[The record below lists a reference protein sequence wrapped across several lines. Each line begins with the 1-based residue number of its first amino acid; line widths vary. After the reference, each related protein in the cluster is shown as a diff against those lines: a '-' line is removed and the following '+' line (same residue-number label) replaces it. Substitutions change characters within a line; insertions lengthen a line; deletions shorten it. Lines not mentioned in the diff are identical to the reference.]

1 MVRRILNLLVQDWTN
16 ALRDNIL
23 LYMLI
28 APILLAIGARFFLP
42 SLNEN
47 QYTFA
52 VQADMDSQLIER
64 LDQIG
69 KLEVFD
75 TPLLVKERV
84 LRSDDVP
91 GLIFKDGKST
101 LLMEG
106 NEGEEA
112 LTLKSL
118 IEQALNGETVAE
130 FTLSQTASGNRSLL
144 KEYGAIIFILMN
156 TLLGSLMMAFNIIED
171 KESKAIRALGG
182 SPLSMLELTIARG
195 LFALGISLIMVL
207 ISTTLLLGAQI
218 NYALLIIG
226 FLFSIALPV
235 LSGYVIGGVADSQL
249 KAIAILKF
257 YFLVYLTLPI
267 ITIFIPQTSHFYFY
281 WLPNYWMWHTFEQLF
296 IGNLGGPGFW
306 LSGLITL
313 SSSLLL
319 VVIVF
324 PFLRKQLKL
333 R

>member
-1 MVRRILNLLVQDWTN
+1 MVKRILNLLHQDWIN

-28 APILLAIGARFFLP
+28 APIFLAIGARFFLP

-52 VQADMDSQLIER
+52 VQAGMDSQLVDR

-69 KLEVFD
+69 KLEILD
-75 TPLLVKERV
+75 TADLVKERV
-84 LRSDDVP
+84 LRNDDVP
-91 GLIFKDGKST
+91 GLIVVNGEST
-101 LLMEG
+101 LIMEG

-112 LTLKSL
+112 STLQTVF
-118 IEQALNGETVAE
+118 EQALSGKSVAE
-130 FTLSQTASGNRSLL
+130 FTLSQAATGSKSLL

-171 KESKAIRALGG
+171 KESKAMRALGV
-182 SPLSMLELTIARG
+182 SPLSMLEMTIARG

-207 ISTTLLLGAQI
+207 ISTTLLLGTQI
-218 NYALLIIG
+218 NYGLLVIG
-226 FLFSIALPV
+226 FFFSIALPI

-267 ITIFIPQTSHFYFY
+267 ITIFIPERSHAFFY

-296 IGNLGGPGFW
+296 IGNVGGPGFW

-313 SSSLLL
+313 ASSLLL

>member
-1 MVRRILNLLVQDWTN
+1 MVKRILNLLHQDWTN

-42 SLNEN
+42 SLNQN

-52 VQADMDSQLIER
+52 VQPDIDSQLMER
-64 LDQIG
+64 LNQIG
-69 KLEVFD
+69 ILEVLD
-75 TPLLVKERV
+75 SADLVKERV
-84 LRSDDVP
+84 LRNDDVP
-91 GLIFKDGKST
+91 GLIVVNGEPT
-101 LLMEG
+101 LIMEG

-112 LTLKSL
+112 RTLQTVF
-118 IEQALNGETVAE
+118 EQALSGETVAE
-130 FTLSQTASGNRSLL
+130 FTLTQTATSSRSLL

-171 KESKAIRALGG
+171 KESKAMRALGV
-182 SPLSMLELTIARG
+182 SPLSMLEMTIARG

-207 ISTTLLLGAQI
+207 ISTTLLLGTQI
-218 NYALLIIG
+218 NYGLLIIG
-226 FLFSIALPV
+226 IFFSIALPI

-267 ITIFIPQTSHFYFY
+267 ITIFIPQKSHFFFY
-281 WLPNYWMWHTFEQLF
+281 WLPNYWMWRTFEQLF
-296 IGNLGGPGFW
+296 IGDLGGPGFW

-319 VVIVF
+319 VVITF

>member
-1 MVRRILNLLVQDWTN
+1 
-16 ALRDNIL
+16 
-23 LYMLI
+23 
-28 APILLAIGARFFLP
+28 
-42 SLNEN
+42 
-47 QYTFA
+47 
-52 VQADMDSQLIER
+52 MDAQLMER

-69 KLEVFD
+69 KLEVFA

-91 GLIFKDGKST
+91 GLLFIDGKST
-101 LLMEG
+101 LVMEG

-112 LTLKSL
+112 RTLKAV
-118 IEQALNGETVAE
+118 IEQALSGETVAE
-130 FTLSQTASGNRSLL
+130 FTLTQAATSSKSLL

-171 KESKAIRALGG
+171 KESKAMRALGV
-182 SPLSMLELTIARG
+182 SPLSMLEMTIARG
-195 LFALGISLIMVL
+195 LFALGLSLIMVL
-207 ISTTLLLGAQI
+207 ISTTLLLGAQV
-218 NYALLIIG
+218 NYGLLIIG
-226 FLFSIALPV
+226 FFFSIALPV

-267 ITIFIPQTSHFYFY
+267 ITIFIPQQSHIFFY
-281 WLPNYWMWHTFEQLF
+281 WLPNYWMWRTFEQLF
-296 IGNLGGPGFW
+296 IGDLGGPGFW
-306 LSGLITL
+306 FSGLITL
-313 SSSLLL
+313 GISLLL
-319 VVIVF
+319 VVIAF

>member
-1 MVRRILNLLVQDWTN
+1 MVKRILNLLHQDWTN

-28 APILLAIGARFFLP
+28 APILLAVGARFFLP
-42 SLNEN
+42 SLNDN

-52 VQADMDSQLIER
+52 VQAEMDAQLMER

-91 GLIFKDGKST
+91 GLLFIDGKST

-112 LTLKSL
+112 RTLKAV
-118 IEQALNGETVAE
+118 IEQALSGETVAE
-130 FTLSQTASGNRSLL
+130 FTLTQAATSSRSLL

-171 KESKAIRALGG
+171 KESKAMRALGV
-182 SPLSMLELTIARG
+182 SPLSMLEMTIARG

-207 ISTTLLLGAQI
+207 ISTTLLLGTQI
-218 NYALLIIG
+218 NYGLLIIG
-226 FLFSIALPV
+226 FFFSIALPV

-267 ITIFIPQTSHFYFY
+267 ITIFIPQKSHLFFY
-281 WLPNYWMWHTFEQLF
+281 WLPNYWMWRTFEQLF

-306 LSGLITL
+306 LSGMITL

-319 VVIVF
+319 VVIAF

>member
-1 MVRRILNLLVQDWTN
+1 MIKRIINLIHQDWVN

-28 APILLAIGARFFLP
+28 APIILAFGAKFFLP

-52 VQADMDSQLIER
+52 VQSSVSPDILENLAKVGR
-64 LDQIG
+64 
-69 KLEVFD
+69 LEVLD
-75 TPLLVKERV
+75 NQALVQERV

-91 GLIFKDGKST
+91 GLVMENGKPL

-112 LTLKSL
+112 QTLKTV
-118 IEQALNGETVAE
+118 IEQVINGEIVATYSITQSE
-130 FTLSQTASGNRSLL
+130 TTPKSLL

-156 TLLGSLMMAFNIIED
+156 TLLGALVMAFNIIED
-171 KESKAIRALGG
+171 KESNAMRALGV

-195 LFALGISLIMVL
+195 FFALTLSLIMVL
-207 ISTTLLLGAQI
+207 FSTFILVGNQV
-218 NYALLIIG
+218 NYGLVIIG
-226 FLFSIALPV
+226 FLFSIGLPI
-235 LSGYVIGGVADSQL
+235 LSGYMIGGLADNQL

-257 YFLVYLTLPI
+257 YFLIYLTLPI
-267 ITIFIPQTSHFYFY
+267 ITVIIPQNSHIFFY
-281 WLPNYWMWHTFEQLF
+281 WLPNYWMWHTFEQVF

-306 LSGLITL
+306 ISGLITL
-313 SSSLLL
+313 ASSMLLI
-319 VVIVF
+319 VIAY

>member
-1 MVRRILNLLVQDWTN
+1 MGRRILNLLQQDWTN

-23 LYMLI
+23 LYMMI
-28 APILLAIGARFFLP
+28 APILLALGARFFLP

-52 VQADMDSQLIER
+52 VQAGMDTQLVER
-64 LDQIG
+64 LDLIG
-69 KLEVFD
+69 NLEVMETSD
-75 TPLLVKERV
+75 LVKERV

-91 GLIFKDGKST
+91 GLILVNGKPT
-101 LLMEG
+101 LVMEG

-112 LTLKSL
+112 LTLQL
-118 IEQALNGETVAE
+118 VIEQALSGESLAE
-130 FTLSQTASGNRSLL
+130 FTLTQAATSSRSLL

-171 KESKAIRALGG
+171 KESKAMRALGV

-195 LFALGISLIMVL
+195 LFALGISLVMVL
-207 ISTTLLLGAQI
+207 ISTTLLLGTQI
-218 NYALLIIG
+218 NYGLLIIG
-226 FLFSIALPV
+226 FFFSIALPV

-313 SSSLLL
+313 GSSLLL
-319 VVIVF
+319 VIIVF
-324 PFLRKQLKL
+324 PFLRRQLKL

>member
-1 MVRRILNLLVQDWTN
+1 MGRRIFNLLQQDWTN
-16 ALRDNIL
+16 AVRDNIL
-23 LYMLI
+23 LYMMI
-28 APILLAIGARFFLP
+28 APILLAVGARFFLP

-52 VQADMDSQLIER
+52 VQAGMDTQLVER
-64 LDQIG
+64 LDLIG
-69 KLEVFD
+69 NLEVME
-75 TPLLVKERV
+75 TSELVKERV

-91 GLIFKDGKST
+91 GLILVNGKPT
-101 LLMEG
+101 LVMEG

-112 LTLKSL
+112 LTMQLV
-118 IEQALNGETVAE
+118 IEQALSGDSLAE
-130 FTLSQTASGNRSLL
+130 YTLTQSATSSRSLL

-171 KESKAIRALGG
+171 KESKAMRALGV

-195 LFALGISLIMVL
+195 LFALGISLVMVL
-207 ISTTLLLGAQI
+207 ISTTLLLGTQI
-218 NYALLIIG
+218 NYGLLIIG
-226 FLFSIALPV
+226 FFFSIALPV

-313 SSSLLL
+313 GSSLLL

-324 PFLRKQLKL
+324 PFLRRQLKL